1 MKRIVHL
8 ICICIF
14 LFSCVKINAQV
25 PKGGIPKIEIQSK
38 EDKKSVELESINIEV
53 EIFGNISKTTSTMV
67 FKNNVNRVLEGQLVF
82 PLPDKTTISDYAIDI
97 NGKLRNAVP
106 VEKER
111 ATEVFESIQ
120 KQNVDPGIIE
130 KVEGN
135 NFKTRISP
143 IPANGTRTIQISY
156 YQTLNLEQ
164 NNYQYILPLNTS
176 EKISKFDLVVKVY
189 QSAEKPKLIESPDNT
204 FKFSENS
211 NIYEASLSKLDFKPS
226 NSLVIE
232 LPKSENKIES
242 FTQKNTDGSMYFLS
256 NLIING
262 KTESKIWTNNLGII
276 WDNSL
281 SRLNQNHEK
290 ELELLGK
297 IIKQQKNITIDVVLL
312 NIQLEKGKTFQIKNG
327 DWTDLKHYLE
337 QTVYDGATN
346 YSIIEASKLPAN
358 EYLMF
363 SDGISTIGSNTFHF
377 NKPIYTITASAKSN
391 FGVLKII
398 AQKNKGKFINLAE
411 NSVDK
416 GFTSIN
422 ESNVQFLGIQN
433 QEVTEVYPV
442 VGTEITK
449 DFSVTGICPSNLK
462 KMTLAFGRNGKVLF
476 TKEINLENASNG
488 LDVSK
493 VWAQNKVAYLELNFD
508 GNKDDIAEIGKQFSI
523 VTANT
528 SLIVLENVS
537 DYVKYKISPP
547 DELLVVYNDL
557 MKNRIVENEYQKNN
571 LLNEAFTTAED
582 LKTWWNTNYEQS
594 KKKYPK
600 PEKAE
605 LSEVTLYSSEAMRS
619 VQDEAVPEADMMM
632 VAEVA
637 EARGSSN
644 SQLVRTVQYESEAM
658 MDAAVM
664 ESAGSSNRKKE
675 SKPNRNY
682 VPEIKTFDV
691 KSDKDYIKEIEKSK
705 NPYETYLTL
714 RKEYQETPSFYYDVA
729 TFFFQK
735 KERETGY
742 KILSSI
748 AELGLENAEMYKT
761 LAYKLKEIGAYD
773 TELFITEK
781 VLKWRPFDA
790 QSYRDYALAL
800 QDNQRYQESLDF
812 LYKTLTNSYDENFRN
827 RDRNISEIIIP
838 EINNLISVH
847 GKKLDLSKIDEKL
860 IIDIPVDIRVV
871 MNWNKDN
878 TDIDLYVTDPNGEVC
893 YFSHRATEIGGRM
906 SQDVTRGFGP
916 EQFMLKKAIKGKY
929 KIQSNFYG
937 ESQMTL
943 SGPTTISV
951 EIYLM
956 YSSGK
961 EVRKLITFQNDKPD
975 SGTDKILISEF
986 EF

>member
-1 MKRIVHL
+1 M
-8 ICICIF
+8 
-14 LFSCVKINAQV
+14 NAQIT
-25 PKGGIPKIEIQSK
+25 KGAIPKIEIQSK
-38 EDKKSVELESINIEV
+38 EDKKSVVLESINTEV
-53 EIFGNISKTTSTMV
+53 EIFGNISKTTSTMI
-67 FKNNVNRVLEGQLVF
+67 FKNNANRVLEGQLVF
-82 PLPDKTTISDYAIDI
+82 PLPDKTTISGYAIDI

-106 VEKER
+106 IEKER

-164 NNYQYILPLNTS
+164 NNYLYVLPLNTS

-189 QSAEKPKLIESPDNT
+189 QSTEKPKLIEKPDNT

-211 NIYEASLSKLDFKPS
+211 NIYEASLSKVNFKPS
-226 NSLVIE
+226 NSLIIE
-232 LPKSENKIES
+232 LPKSENSIES

-262 KTESKIWTNNLGII
+262 KTESKIWSDNLGII

-281 SRLNQNHEK
+281 SRLNQDHEK

-327 DWTDLKHYLE
+327 DWTDLKQYLKN
-337 QTVYDGATN
+337 TVYDGATN

-363 SDGISTIGSNTFHF
+363 SDGISTIGSNQFNF
-377 NKPIYTITASAKSN
+377 NKPIYTVTASAKSN
-391 FGVLKII
+391 FGILKII

-416 GFTSIN
+416 GFITLN

-442 VGTEITK
+442 IGTEITK

-462 KMTLAFGRNGKVLF
+462 KLTLAFGRNGKVLF
-476 TKEINLENASNG
+476 TKEINLEKASNG

-493 VWAQNKVAYLELNFD
+493 IWAQNKVDFLEMDFD

-537 DYVKYKISPP
+537 DYVKYKILPP
-547 DELLVVYNDL
+547 DELLVAYNDL
-557 MKNRIVENEYQKNN
+557 MKNQTEENEYQKNN
-571 LLNEAFTTAED
+571 LLDEAFTTVED
-582 LKTWWNTNYEQS
+582 LRIWWNTNYEQT

-600 PEKAE
+600 PEKLE
-605 LSEVTLYSSEAMRS
+605 EPPTPLIGVNRVSQDETISEITAIAPSNDSSPVRESRS
-619 VQDEAVPEADMMM
+619 VSYST
-632 VAEVA
+632 AETLDYQA
-637 EARGSSN
+637 E
-644 SQLVRTVQYESEAM
+644 ESEPM
-658 MDAAVM
+658 LEEIVIDTYRTT
-664 ESAGSSNRKKE
+664 SRRRSE
-675 SKPNRNY
+675 SKTNKSKNSDKKT
-682 VPEIKTFDV
+682 VSSDIKTFDV
-691 KSDKDYIKEIEKSK
+691 KSDKDYIKKIEKSK

-735 KERETGY
+735 KESETGY
-742 KILSSI
+742 KVLSSI

-773 TELFITEK
+773 TELFVTEK

-800 QDNQRYQESLDF
+800 QDNQRYQEALDF
-812 LYKTLTNSYDENFRN
+812 LYQTLTNSYDENFRN

-847 GKKLDLSKIDEKL
+847 GKKLDLSKIDKKL
-860 IIDIPVDIRVV
+860 ILDIPVDIRVV
-871 MNWNKDN
+871 MNWNKDD
-878 TDIDLYVTDPNGEVC
+878 TDIDLYVTDPNGDVC
-893 YFSHRATEIGGRM
+893 FYSHRATEIGGRM
-906 SQDVTRGFGP
+906 SDDVTRGFGP

-929 KIQSNFYG
+929 KIESNFYG

-961 EVRKLITFQNDKPD
+961 EVRKLITFQNDKPN
-975 SGTDKILISEF
+975 SGKDKILIGEF